1 VEDANDEHVAGL
13 DRGAAMWNEWRAKY
27 DGSIDLLLHFDAVP
41 PGIASHGGVAP
52 AAIGKKVTC
61 FAAAAKFSGETASV
75 ADGAGFEPS
84 VSLAKESALL
94 GSQPTTSCVHLKPRG
109 QLDLFAASHSI
120 EPSLRLGRSAASI
133 GRSGGLQHIA
143 DLALMIDR
151 APQVHP
157 PAGDPNDHLIEV
169 AIGRSG
175 VGGATADCARS

>member
-94 GSQPTTSCVHLKPRG
+94 GSQPTTSCVHIRRGSLRG
-109 QLDLFAASHSI
+109 QLDLFCAASHSM
-120 EPSLRLGRSAASI
+120 EPLAHSVWLGLGFLRCSASWASF
-133 GRSGGLQHIA
+133 
-143 DLALMIDR
+143 
-151 APQVHP
+151 
-157 PAGDPNDHLIEV
+157 
-169 AIGRSG
+169 
-175 VGGATADCARS
+175 